1 MFVVTSALPCPSA
14 MTCISARA
22 MFPRCVQL
30 PMWTCEMCDELAW
43 RPWMT
48 SWTLTL
54 PGGAVT
60 VIVPAAV
67 VLIPL
72 SLKLKPVGVGDG
84 VGLGLAAGAAEGDE
98 EAVVPVPPQAAAT
111 TATTAIAT
119 HVFKFVESPQIC
131 SWRYPSRL
139 LDRPRPLTPLTE
151 VGSPVWGSP
160 RGSYARRQPGRPAR
174 RHTR

>member
-1 MFVVTSALPCPSA
+1 
-14 MTCISARA
+14 
-22 MFPRCVQL
+22 
-30 PMWTCEMCDELAW
+30 
-43 RPWMT
+43 MT

-84 VGLGLAAGAAEGDE
+84 VGLGLAAGAGEGDE
-98 EAVVPVPPQAAAT
+98 EAVLPVPPQADAT
-111 TATTAIAT
+111 RASAAIAT
-119 HVFKFVESPQIC
+119 HLFKFAESPQIC

-139 LDRPRPLTPLTE
+139 LDRPRPLAPLTE
-151 VGSPVWGSP
+151 VGSPVGSP
-160 RGSYARRQPGRPAR
+160 RGFLRPTPAGPAGPTPHQVTKAEKDQDGADR
-174 RHTR
+174 AHESDEVIDRGHEVVRGVG